1 MICCDKSEH
10 GTIIDEL
17 LFNELSNF
25 TTFSI
30 KSNNGLTS
38 NVASIKSKNGLTCN
52 VA

>member
-1 MICCDKSEH
+1 MFHKDSRKVICCDKSEH

-30 KSNNGLTS
+30 KSKNALTS
-38 NVASIKSKNGLTCN
+38 NVA
-52 VA
+52 